1 MPLKRCETGGK
12 PGYKWGDDGKCYT
25 YTAGDDSGRRKARRA
40 ALAQGVA
47 IGDVKSTAKAGDE
60 TESGHDR
67 VTVTAPVCKV
77 DAEKRLVYGVV
88 LEPNVVDSQNEWE
101 RPETIERTAHL
112 FLAKYNEETEL
123 GHQHATFDI
132 RAEVVESYIAPQ
144 DLDFDGELTAE
155 NVIRKGSWVLVVHIT
170 DDELWQAVK
179 DGDITGFSI
188 GGVATVYAD

>member
-1 MPLKRCETGGK
+1 MPLKRCEDGGS
-12 PGYKWGDDGKCYT
+12 PGYKWGDAGKCYT
-25 YTAGDDSGRRKARRA
+25 YTAGDDAGRRRARRS
-40 ALAQGVA
+40 ALAQAVA
-47 IGDVKSTAKAGDE
+47 IGELKAAEKAEE
-60 TESGHDR
+60 TETDR

-77 DAEKRLVYGVV
+77 DAEERLVYGVV
-88 LEPNVVDSQNEWE
+88 LEPNVVDTQNEWE
-101 RPETIERTAHL
+101 RPETIKRTAHL
-112 FLAKYNEETEL
+112 FLAKYNQETEL

-144 DLDFDGELTAE
+144 DLDFDGELTGD

-170 DDELWQAVK
+170 DDDLWQAVK